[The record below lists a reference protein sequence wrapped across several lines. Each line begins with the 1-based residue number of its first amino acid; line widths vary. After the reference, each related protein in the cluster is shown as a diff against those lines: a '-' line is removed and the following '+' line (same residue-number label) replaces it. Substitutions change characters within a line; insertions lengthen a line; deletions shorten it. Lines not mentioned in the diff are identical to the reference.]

1 MNLESILKNID
12 IIQCIGS
19 YRIKIGG
26 INFNSLNI
34 NKKDLFVAIKGEKLD
49 GHNYIDNAISKGA
62 AAILCEYIPANI
74 NREVTYVQV
83 DNSSIALAIASSNL
97 FKNISSKIKIVGV
110 TGTNGKTTTVS
121 LLHQL
126 FNFMGARSGMI
137 STIENK
143 IINTSIS
150 STHTTPDVLSIYNL
164 LEQMVEAKCEYCFM
178 EVSSHAISQHR
189 VFGLEF
195 NAGVFT
201 NLTHDHL
208 DYHGTY
214 NEYRDEKKKFFDS
227 LCDSAF
233 ALINKDDKNGL
244 KMIESTNARK
254 ITYSLKNSADY
265 KCKVVESQNDGML
278 LSINN
283 SRFWVKI
290 MGLFN
295 VYNILATYAVAR
307 QFGFDHN
314 KILTSLS
321 CLDSPEGRFQVIKSA
336 NSVIGIVDYAHTEDA
351 LNNVLLAIQAMKNKN
366 NKLITVIGCGG
377 DRDKSKRGHI
387 AQVACKLSTQVIFT
401 ADNPRS
407 EEPIMIIDDMTSVLD
422 AIQYSKVLVI
432 PDRKQAIKTACSLAV
447 AEDIILLAGKGHEK
461 YQEIKGEK
469 VPFDDLVE
477 LKESLNIN

>member
-1 MNLESILKNID
+1 MFSFKLKNLKFLNQLIFFK
-12 IIQCIGS
+12 S
-19 YRIKIGG
+19 KFYFVRMRRKNLKI
-26 INFNSLNI
+26 F
-34 NKKDLFVAIKGEKLD
+34 
-49 GHNYIDNAISKGA
+49 
-62 AAILCEYIPANI
+62 
-74 NREVTYVQV
+74 
-83 DNSSIALAIASSNL
+83 
-97 FKNISSKIKIVGV
+97 
-110 TGTNGKTTTVS
+110 
-121 LLHQL
+121 
-126 FNFMGARSGMI
+126 
-137 STIENK
+137 
-143 IINTSIS
+143 
-150 STHTTPDVLSIYNL
+150 
-164 LEQMVEAKCEYCFM
+164 
-178 EVSSHAISQHR
+178 
-189 VFGLEF
+189 
-195 NAGVFT
+195 
-201 NLTHDHL
+201 
-208 DYHGTY
+208 
-214 NEYRDEKKKFFDS
+214 KFFDDRRIGAIPRIFLTSIFVVFSFFFIPSIIDFTNQQLLKNNEFQNNSKAILAYTLKKDGKVLSNENLNEKDLLIDIFS
-227 LCDSAF
+227 LNDLETDTVRLDASTIKQLF
-233 ALINKDDKNGL
+233 EDTNYKLKDVRESKLVKPVALTLLPEEI

-290 MGLFN
+290 IGLFN

-447 AEDIILLAGKGHEK
+447 SEDIILLAGKGHEK
-461 YQEIKGEK
+461 YQEIKGKK